1 MSLLFLGFLIGLRHA
16 LEADHV
22 AAVSALVTDSASI
35 RHAVKQG
42 TVWGVGHTATLFLLG
57 TTVVVLDSELPEK
70 FTYGLEFAVATML
83 VLLGIDVIRRV
94 LRDCVHFHVH
104 SHADGTTHFHVHAHP
119 GGRSHSPSQHRH
131 SHPEGFPY
139 RAMFVGM
146 MHGMAGSA
154 ALILLTLSTVE
165 SIGLALLYMLL
176 FGLGSM
182 LGMAVFSLIIA
193 LPLRASARGLT
204 WIHNGVQLAL
214 GITSLVIGLLLAC
227 EVGFDGGLFT

>member
-1 MSLLFLGFLIGLRHA
+1 MSLLFLGFFIGLRHA

-22 AAVSALVTDSASI
+22 AAVSALVSDSTSI
-35 RHAVKQG
+35 KQALKQG
-42 TVWGVGHTATLFLLG
+42 TVWGVGHTVTLFLFG
-57 TTVVVLDSELPEK
+57 TIVVVLDSELSEN
-70 FTYGLEFAVATML
+70 FAYALEFAVATML

-94 LRDCVHFHVH
+94 LRDRAHVH
-104 SHADGTTHFHVHAHP
+104 VHGHTDGTTHIHVHTH
-119 GGRSHSPSQHRH
+119 RSESHLDPSQHRH
-131 SHPEGFPY
+131 THPTGFPF
-139 RAMFVGM
+139 RAMLVGM

-154 ALILLTLSTVE
+154 ALIMLTLSAVG

-214 GITSLVIGLLLAC
+214 GITSLAIGLLLAY